1 MQSLSTDE
9 SKEKT
14 SLLPKDIDF
23 TRTSYDIEKAAGLR
37 RADGARKLTRL
48 KHSHYKILR
57 MHSSGYTAAEIAEAL
72 HCSLS
77 KIYEVTRD
85 PRAQALLGA
94 KEEMLR
100 AEFDQL
106 RERANH
112 AVRRALDA
120 DDHKVRLQAARL
132 FYERQGDLEPAAQ
145 SRSET
150 AEDVIQR
157 MLNVTFNLNLGD
169 VARNEARLSPPYH
182 DNSSLAQRLPPIM
195 GGGEAGK
202 PAKRAMPEGCH
213 GQVGVNDET

>member
-1 MQSLSTDE
+1 
-9 SKEKT
+9 
-14 SLLPKDIDF
+14 
-23 TRTSYDIEKAAGLR
+23 
-37 RADGARKLTRL
+37 
-48 KHSHYKILR
+48 

-157 MLNVTFNLNLGD
+157 MLNVTFNLNVRGRLEDDAELGGLD
-169 VARNEARLSPPYH
+169 CNEPQRRSPSP
-182 DNSSLAQRLPPIM
+182 SLQVIRQGHREAQEVR
-195 GGGEAGK
+195 EADAQAEC
-202 PAKRAMPEGCH
+202 PSLQE
-213 GQVGVNDET
+213 